1 MILQVIMAM
10 VAGWI
15 NRHQQQ
21 VIAYLQEE
29 NRVLKSKLPGGRL
42 RLSDTERR
50 RLAKLAHPLGCKRL
64 KHLATLATPDTL
76 MRWYK
81 RLIAN
86 QYDGSK
92 TRKELGRPRIC
103 EEIEQL
109 VMRMAEENPPWG
121 YRRIQGA

>member
-1 MILQVIMAM
+1 MILQVIIAM

-29 NRVLKSKLPGGRL
+29 NRVLKSRLPGGRL

-76 MRWYK
+76 
-81 RLIAN
+81 I
-86 QYDGSK
+86 
-92 TRKELGRPRIC
+92 P
-103 EEIEQL
+103 
-109 VMRMAEENPPWG
+109 
-121 YRRIQGA
+121 